1 VTSSRRLDITV
12 GLLAGGIAVL
22 GLSISLLAR
31 NEDGGLF
38 GSIARKDQASLLAVA
53 VAVLGLTVAK
63 AISARRR

>member
-1 VTSSRRLDITV
+1 MTSSRRLDITI

-22 GLSISLLAR
+22 GLGISLLAR

-38 GSIARKDQASLLAVA
+38 GLIARKDQASLLAIA
-53 VAVLGLTVAK
+53 VTVLGLTIAK

>member
-1 VTSSRRLDITV
+1 MTSSRRLDITI
-12 GLLAGGIAVL
+12 GLLAGGIAVF

-38 GSIARKDQASLLAVA
+38 GSIARKDQASLLTVA

-63 AISARRR
+63 AISACRR

>member
-1 VTSSRRLDITV
+1 MTSSRRLDTTI

-22 GLSISLLAR
+22 GFGISLLAR

-38 GSIARKDQASLLAVA
+38 GSIARKDQASLLAIA
-53 VAVLGLTVAK
+53 VTVLGLAIAK